1 MPMPQNAANQGYIKY
16 NTPLSGLSV
25 AGAVVTG
32 GLVIGKVINKIKN
45 DIRRKSLLEDLHL
58 NDPLLRDID
67 KAQLMEWYAT
77 IVHFAPTVSLDKNA
91 VREILQGFARF
102 GRVDLQTLKLLA
114 DTEKS
119 MTTDN
124 TVPWGSVLKMIS

>member
-1 MPMPQNAANQGYIKY
+1 MPMPQNTSSQGPIKY

-25 AGAVVTG
+25 VGAIVTG
-32 GLVIGKVINKIKN
+32 GLVISKVINKIKN
-45 DIRRKSLLEDLHL
+45 DIRRKSLLEDLRL

-102 GRVDLQTLKLLA
+102 GRVDLQTLKMLA

-119 MTTDN
+119 MATEN

>member
-1 MPMPQNAANQGYIKY
+1 
-16 NTPLSGLSV
+16 
-25 AGAVVTG
+25 
-32 GLVIGKVINKIKN
+32 
-45 DIRRKSLLEDLHL
+45 
-58 NDPLLRDID
+58 
-67 KAQLMEWYAT
+67 MEWYAT

-119 MTTDN
+119 MASDN
-124 TVPWGSVLKMIS
+124 SVPWGSVLRMIS

>member
-1 MPMPQNAANQGYIKY
+1 MPMPQNTSSQGPIKY

-25 AGAVVTG
+25 VGAIVTG

-45 DIRRKSLLEDLHL
+45 DIRRKSLLEDLRL

-102 GRVDLQTLKLLA
+102 GRVDLQTLKMLA

-119 MTTDN
+119 MATEN

>member
-1 MPMPQNAANQGYIKY
+1 MPMPQNTSSQGPIKY

-25 AGAVVTG
+25 VGAIVTG

-45 DIRRKSLLEDLHL
+45 DIRRKSLLEDLRL

-67 KAQLMEWYAT
+67 KALLMEWYAT

-102 GRVDLQTLKLLA
+102 GRVDLQTLKMLA

-119 MTTDN
+119 MATEN
-124 TVPWGSVLKMIS
+124 TVPWGSALKMIS

>member
-1 MPMPQNAANQGYIKY
+1 MPMPQNTSSQGPIKY

-25 AGAVVTG
+25 VGAIVTG
-32 GLVIGKVINKIKN
+32 GLVISKVINKIKN
-45 DIRRKSLLEDLHL
+45 DIRRKSLLEDLRL

-102 GRVDLQTLKLLA
+102 GRIDLQTLKMLA

-119 MTTDN
+119 MATEN

>member
-1 MPMPQNAANQGYIKY
+1 MPMPQNTSSQGPIKY

-25 AGAVVTG
+25 VGAIVTG

-45 DIRRKSLLEDLHL
+45 DIRRKSLLEDLRL
-58 NDPLLRDID
+58 NDQLLRDID

-102 GRVDLQTLKLLA
+102 GRIDLQTLKMLA

-119 MTTDN
+119 MATEN

>member
-1 MPMPQNAANQGYIKY
+1 MPMPQNTSSQGPIKY

-25 AGAVVTG
+25 VGAIVTG

-45 DIRRKSLLEDLHL
+45 DIRRKSLLEDLRL

-102 GRVDLQTLKLLA
+102 GRIDLQT
-114 DTEKS
+114 
-119 MTTDN
+119 
-124 TVPWGSVLKMIS
+124 W

>member
-1 MPMPQNAANQGYIKY
+1 MPMPQNTSSQGPIKY

-25 AGAVVTG
+25 VGAIVTG

-45 DIRRKSLLEDLHL
+45 DIRRKSLLEDLRL

-102 GRVDLQTLKLLA
+102 GRIDLQTLKMLA

-119 MTTDN
+119 MATEN

>member
-1 MPMPQNAANQGYIKY
+1 MPMPQNTSSQGPIKY

-25 AGAVVTG
+25 VGAIVTG
-32 GLVIGKVINKIKN
+32 CLVIGKVINKIKN
-45 DIRRKSLLEDLHL
+45 DIRRKSLLEDLRL

-102 GRVDLQTLKLLA
+102 GRVDLQTLKMLA

-119 MTTDN
+119 MATEN

>member
-1 MPMPQNAANQGYIKY
+1 MPNFDTNKGPVNYRTNL
-16 NTPLSGLSV
+16 TGLSV

-32 GLVIGKVINKIKN
+32 GVVLGKVINNIKN

-119 MTTDN
+119 MASDH
-124 TVPWGSVLKMIS
+124 TVPWGSVLKMIR

>member
-1 MPMPQNAANQGYIKY
+1 MPMPQNTSSQGPIKY

-25 AGAVVTG
+25 VGAIVTG

-45 DIRRKSLLEDLHL
+45 DIRRKSLLEDLRL

-67 KAQLMEWYAT
+67 
-77 IVHFAPTVSLDKNA
+77 TVSLDKNA

-102 GRVDLQTLKLLA
+102 GRVDLQTLKMLA

-119 MTTDN
+119 MATEN

>member
-1 MPMPQNAANQGYIKY
+1 MPMPQNATNQGYIKY

-119 MTTDN
+119 MASDN
-124 TVPWGSVLKMIS
+124 SVPWGSVLRMIS

>member
-1 MPMPQNAANQGYIKY
+1 MPNFDTNKGPVNYRTNL
-16 NTPLSGLSV
+16 TGLSV

-32 GLVIGKVINKIKN
+32 GVVLGKVINNIKN

-67 KAQLMEWYAT
+67 
-77 IVHFAPTVSLDKNA
+77 HFAPTVSLDKNA

-119 MTTDN
+119 MVSDH
-124 TVPWGSVLKMIS
+124 TVPWGSVLKMIR

>member
-1 MPMPQNAANQGYIKY
+1 MPMPQNTSSQGPIKY

-25 AGAVVTG
+25 VGAIVTG

-45 DIRRKSLLEDLHL
+45 DIRRKSLLEDLRL

-77 IVHFAPTVSLDKNA
+77 IVHCAPTVSLDKNA

-102 GRVDLQTLKLLA
+102 GRVDLQTLKMLA

-119 MTTDN
+119 MATEN

>member
-1 MPMPQNAANQGYIKY
+1 MPTPQNAANHGYIKY

-25 AGAVVTG
+25 AGAIVTG

-45 DIRRKSLLEDLHL
+45 DIRRKSLLEDLRL

-102 GRVDLQTLKLLA
+102 GRVDLQTLKMLA

-119 MTTDN
+119 MATEN

>member
-1 MPMPQNAANQGYIKY
+1 MPMPQNTSSQGPIKY

-25 AGAVVTG
+25 VGAIVTG

-45 DIRRKSLLEDLHL
+45 DIRRKSLLEDLRL

-77 IVHFAPTVSLDKNA
+77 IAHFAPTVSLDKNA

-102 GRVDLQTLKLLA
+102 GRVDLQTLKMLA

-119 MTTDN
+119 MATEN

>member
-1 MPMPQNAANQGYIKY
+1 MPMPQNTSSQGPIKY

-25 AGAVVTG
+25 VGAIVTG

-45 DIRRKSLLEDLHL
+45 DIRRKSLLEDLRL

-77 IVHFAPTVSLDKNA
+77 IVHFAPTVSLDTNA

-102 GRVDLQTLKLLA
+102 GRVDLQTLKMLA

-119 MTTDN
+119 MATEN

>member
-1 MPMPQNAANQGYIKY
+1 MPMPQHTSSQGPIKY

-25 AGAVVTG
+25 VGAIVTG

-45 DIRRKSLLEDLHL
+45 DIRRKSLLEDLRL

-102 GRVDLQTLKLLA
+102 GRVDLQTLKMLA

-119 MTTDN
+119 MATEN

>member
-1 MPMPQNAANQGYIKY
+1 MPMPQNTSSQGPIKY

-25 AGAVVTG
+25 VGAIVTG

-45 DIRRKSLLEDLHL
+45 DIRRKSLLEDLRL

-102 GRVDLQTLKLLA
+102 GRVDLQTLKMLA

-119 MTTDN
+119 MATEN
-124 TVPWGSVLKMIS
+124 TVPWGSILKMIS

>member
-1 MPMPQNAANQGYIKY
+1 MPNFDTNKGPVNYRTNL
-16 NTPLSGLSV
+16 TGLSV

-32 GLVIGKVINKIKN
+32 GVVLGKVINNIKN

-77 IVHFAPTVSLDKNA
+77 ISLPRCPWTKTPYA
-91 VREILQGFARF
+91 
-102 GRVDLQTLKLLA
+102 
-114 DTEKS
+114 KS
-119 MTTDN
+119 FRAS
-124 TVPWGSVLKMIS
+124 PASVASICKH

>member
-1 MPMPQNAANQGYIKY
+1 MPNFDTNKGPVNYRTNL
-16 NTPLSGLSV
+16 TGLSV

-32 GLVIGKVINKIKN
+32 GVVLGKVINNIKN

-77 IVHFAPTVSLDKNA
+77 IVHFAPTV
-91 VREILQGFARF
+91 
-102 GRVDLQTLKLLA
+102 
-114 DTEKS
+114 
-119 MTTDN
+119 
-124 TVPWGSVLKMIS
+124 

>member
-1 MPMPQNAANQGYIKY
+1 MPMPQNTSSQGPIKY

-25 AGAVVTG
+25 VGAIVTG
-32 GLVIGKVINKIKN
+32 GLAIGKVINKIKN
-45 DIRRKSLLEDLHL
+45 DIRRKSLLEDLRL

-102 GRVDLQTLKLLA
+102 GRVDLQTLKMLA

-119 MTTDN
+119 MATEN

>member
-1 MPMPQNAANQGYIKY
+1 MPMPQNTSSQGPIKY

-25 AGAVVTG
+25 VGAIVTG

-45 DIRRKSLLEDLHL
+45 DIRRKSLLEDLRL

-91 VREILQGFARF
+91 VREILQGFAHF
-102 GRVDLQTLKLLA
+102 GRVDLQTLKMLA

-119 MTTDN
+119 MATEN

>member
-1 MPMPQNAANQGYIKY
+1 MPMPQNTSSQGSIKY

-25 AGAVVTG
+25 VGAIVTG

-45 DIRRKSLLEDLHL
+45 DIRRKSLLEDLRL

-102 GRVDLQTLKLLA
+102 GRVDLQTLKMLA

-119 MTTDN
+119 MATEN

>member
-1 MPMPQNAANQGYIKY
+1 MPMPQNTSSQGPIKD

-25 AGAVVTG
+25 VGAIVTG

-45 DIRRKSLLEDLHL
+45 DIRRKSLLEDLRL

-102 GRVDLQTLKLLA
+102 GRVDLQTLKMLA

-119 MTTDN
+119 MATEN

>member
-1 MPMPQNAANQGYIKY
+1 MPMPQNTSSQGPIKY

-25 AGAVVTG
+25 VGAIVTG

-45 DIRRKSLLEDLHL
+45 DIRRKSLLEDLRL
-58 NDPLLRDID
+58 NDPLLRDLD

-102 GRVDLQTLKLLA
+102 GRVDLQTLKMLA

-119 MTTDN
+119 MATEN